1 MERRMKKA
9 IRELEE
15 VQREERRGRV
25 GWWDKEAKEKKRE
38 VRAELRKWRA
48 RGKGRRSIERRTENT
63 KSYASERGGK
73 RRRNG

>member
-48 RGKGRRSIERRTENT
+48 RGKGRSIERRTENT